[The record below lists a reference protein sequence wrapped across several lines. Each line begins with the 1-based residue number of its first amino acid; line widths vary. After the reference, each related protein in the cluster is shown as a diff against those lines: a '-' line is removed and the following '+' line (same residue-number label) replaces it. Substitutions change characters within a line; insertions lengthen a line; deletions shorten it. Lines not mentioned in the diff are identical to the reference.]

1 MVCGRL
7 PSNGPSACAA
17 GGCGAW
23 GHRYLARGEG
33 APEGVPP
40 LRRREDRAAERRG
53 EGGVMGNLCCKGKRD
68 LEAQRE
74 RVRRRL
80 ELQTLDQRERAIF
93 DKVRAREER
102 IAATLLQA
110 LCRGA
115 LNCPAIGRHQWMH
128 QGPPDGS
135 RYRLLGVKRKINRA
149 AEVLGQQLMLGYAV
163 RCRFEKAIYSAMSI
177 ERVWRGHKVR
187 QRLRFLNA
195 MALKIQTCW
204 RGWHWRR
211 WLKEMKANMA
221 ASALQHAAR
230 CNMAKRE
237 LEHRR
242 RFRAALT
249 IQWWWRRRAK
259 MRIWMAI
266 RYEKAARRIQGGACS
281 GFHLLHV
288 RNGVGRGAAGCADV
302 RR

>member
-1 MVCGRL
+1 
-7 PSNGPSACAA
+7 
-17 GGCGAW
+17 
-23 GHRYLARGEG
+23 
-33 APEGVPP
+33 
-40 LRRREDRAAERRG
+40 
-53 EGGVMGNLCCKGKRD
+53 MGNLCCKGKRD

-93 DKVRAREER
+93 DKVRTREER

-281 GFHLLHV
+281 GTSSTSEMALGGA
-288 RNGVGRGAAGCADV
+288 RRGVLMRGGDGTQAGAACSSARRGSRPTSRAGARRRSSWCGWGWSAICRPSTGCGSRT
-302 RR
+302 RRC